1 MLANMIEKASDAARL
16 RRPRLLLGLAASI
29 FAVALPT
36 WPAASSVEQVEQT
49 GFSLIR
55 IWNAA
60 DHAIARISDRTLQCY
75 ETIRLVYRT
84 EHQLKALEKGLV
96 TADARNLNSKAD
108 RAHQFERVA
117 VRDNAGAQ
125 PVVELDASV
134 HDLILEMDVRGTT
147 PEVLLQAGKSQ
158 VVCCE

>member
-36 WPAASSVEQVEQT
+36 WPAASSVEHVDPT

-60 DHAIARISDRTLQCY
+60 DHTIARISDRTLQCY

-96 TADARNLNSKAD
+96 TASNLNSKAD
-108 RAHQFERVA
+108 RTHQFERVA